1 MKFTKL
7 KMTERDP
14 CGMKNFIKTIID
26 AVNVVAKRSF
36 ASGKKG
42 PVPFLPILK
51 VVIARCSRRVYSASF
66 VCIVAISTIMLNTMK
81 HLKIEILRLWLRM
94 TKLAYPR
101 LKSGATTRLLSALII
116 TGVYPVSL
124 LYGGPHCFKNT
135 RCT

>member
-1 MKFTKL
+1 VKFTKL

-42 PVPFLPILK
+42 PVPFLPLRP
-51 VVIARCSRRVYSASF
+51 VPNFLA
-66 VCIVAISTIMLNTMK
+66 AISTVMLNTMK